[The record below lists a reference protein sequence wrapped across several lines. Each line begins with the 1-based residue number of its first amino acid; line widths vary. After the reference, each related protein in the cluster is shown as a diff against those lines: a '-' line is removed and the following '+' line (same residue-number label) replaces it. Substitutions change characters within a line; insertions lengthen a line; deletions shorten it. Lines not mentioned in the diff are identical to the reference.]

1 MTSDGI
7 YDRILVCLP
16 TLGLLGW
23 LRMCFYSPVQRPRW
37 GLGET
42 MSQVRLSSMCR
53 VAVLGGSLV
62 LAGCNSVQLGY
73 NYAPAL
79 LQYQMDS
86 YLDLNEEQEALLSKE
101 LKQFQ
106 AWHRQGELPIYAR
119 TLRQWAKKLEQPYTF
134 TPDEL
139 LSKHA
144 ELEGMLLK
152 AGEQSAFHLAPL
164 VLTLTRDQR
173 ERLQEEFEESNAE
186 YAEEFLGNDEQA
198 REDRFER
205 FEERY
210 EQWLGPLT
218 DSQNRKLRQWLDEQP
233 SRAAQWGEQR
243 IVRQQALL
251 KLLADARTHLS
262 AEAAATDLHNYFQS
276 LSRYRVADVQP
287 ELGTWLRTL
296 ATFTASMLNSMTDEQ
311 RNHLRERLLE
321 YAADFEALSQ

>member
-1 MTSDGI
+1 MRPGGITSE
-7 YDRILVCLP
+7 LVIQLR
-16 TLGLLGW
+16 TLVMRASLFLFSSHGA
-23 LRMCFYSPVQRPRW
+23 MMVQ
-37 GLGET
+37 GF
-42 MSQVRLSSMCR
+42 MSAVIRYAAIGG
-53 VAVLGGSLV
+53 AVL
-62 LAGCNSVQLGY
+62 LAGCNSIQLGY

-86 YLDLNEEQEALLSKE
+86 YLDLNEEQETLLSQE

-106 AWHRQGELPIYAR
+106 AWHRAGELPIYAQ

-134 TPDEL
+134 TTDEL
-139 LSKHA
+139 LAKHA

-164 VLTLTRDQR
+164 VLTLSQAQRD
-173 ERLQEEFEESNAE
+173 RLRAEFEQSNEE
-186 YAEEFLGNDEQA
+186 YAEEFLADGEQA
-198 REDRFER
+198 AQDRLER
-205 FEERY
+205 FQERY
-210 EQWLGPLT
+210 EEWLGPLT
-218 DSQNRKLRQWLDEQP
+218 KAQDTRLRQWLSEQP

-262 AEAAATDLHNYFQS
+262 AEAAAQDLHNYFQS
-276 LSRYRVADVQP
+276 LSRYRVADVRP

-296 ATFTASMLNSMTDEQ
+296 AEFTASMLNNMTQKQ

-321 YAADFEALSQ
+321 YAADFDALSQ

>member
-1 MTSDGI
+1 MIGQWFSSRLRRFTAIGVI
-7 YDRILVCLP
+7 A
-16 TLGLLGW
+16 LLG
-23 LRMCFYSPVQRPRW
+23 
-37 GLGET
+37 
-42 MSQVRLSSMCR
+42 
-53 VAVLGGSLV
+53 
-62 LAGCNSVQLGY
+62 GCTSVQLGY

-86 YLDLNEEQEALLSKE
+86 YLDLNDEQEALLSQE

-106 AWHRQGELPIYAR
+106 AWHREGELPLYAQ
-119 TLRQWAKKLEQPYTF
+119 TLRQWAAKLEQPYTF
-134 TPDEL
+134 TTDEL
-139 LSKHA
+139 LAKHA

-164 VLTLTRDQR
+164 ILTLTDRQRAQLRAEFDQ
-173 ERLQEEFEESNAE
+173 SNAE
-186 YAEEFLGNDEQA
+186 YAEEFLADGEQA
-198 REDRFER
+198 RRDRLER

-218 DSQNRKLRQWLDEQP
+218 EAQTQRLRQWLSEQP

-251 KLLADARTHLS
+251 KLLADAQTHLS
-262 AEAAATDLHNYFQS
+262 AEAAARDLHDYFQS

-287 ELGTWLRTL
+287 ELGGWLRTL
-296 ATFTASMLNSMTDEQ
+296 ATFTTSMLNNMTDKQ

-321 YAADFEALSQ
+321 YANDFDALSGSS